1 MFIINNISSKLRHIA
16 RDLVEFLKDLL
27 WVLVIIVTLPITI
40 PLAWWAI
47 RQDDKEDRNV
57 WFRQDI

>member
-16 RDLVEFLKDLL
+16 SDFKAFLKDLL
-27 WVLVIIVTLPITI
+27 WIFVVLITLPITI

-47 RQDDKEDRNV
+47 RQDDKEDLSKGDR
-57 WFRQDI
+57 